1 MSPSHRASAVK
12 WRASLPNCSDACVT
26 LSGMADTPDSLV
38 RDFITRLVARD
49 LDGAALMVTDDF
61 EYDNVPMGKAFGPDG
76 LKNTL
81 SGFFAMCS
89 GIDWEILR
97 QTSSGSLAHGIVL
110 NERDDRVEIHG
121 RWATLPVAGV
131 FEIRDGRLALWRD
144 YFDRQTIIDVMTPPS
159 A

>member
-1 MSPSHRASAVK
+1 MSLSPHANEVK
-12 WRASLPNCSDACVT
+12 WRASLQNCCDACVT
-26 LSGMADTPDSLV
+26 LSDMTDTPDSLV
-38 RDFITRLVARD
+38 REFISRLVARD
-49 LDGAALMVTDDF
+49 LDSAAGMVSDDF

-81 SGFFAMCS
+81 TGFFAMCTA
-89 GIDWEILR
+89 IDWEILR
-97 QTSSGSLAHGIVL
+97 QTSTGDLTHGVVL

-131 FEIRDGRLALWRD
+131 FEIREGKLVLWRD
-144 YFDRQTIIDVMTPPS
+144 YFDRQTIIEVMTPPQ